1 MTILG
6 VEVSVLKTHE
16 SHHFFEFAKRL
27 FYKNEEISPFPI
39 SALQAIHN
47 KYYLLVSLLVE
58 LEEKGWKPLVSIPV
72 SVSKF
77 AELVLHR
84 KANNCQSW
92 EESSWGVEHIIK
104 VMRGVS
110 SGGVFMTEYAAKV
123 GFPQSKPFSD
133 QEADAMLSNIAV
145 ELFSTS
151 NPSSKEFQ
159 EKSKVPLGELAT
171 SWVLKLTDLTN
182 SEDCEVAM
190 AAFDLIYAIPQVRGY
205 GTIEETYMRLIREAR
220 QIDLHGGN

>member
-1 MTILG
+1 
-6 VEVSVLKTHE
+6 
-16 SHHFFEFAKRL
+16 
-27 FYKNEEISPFPI
+27 
-39 SALQAIHN
+39 
-47 KYYLLVSLLVE
+47 
-58 LEEKGWKPLVSIPV
+58 
-72 SVSKF
+72 
-77 AELVLHR
+77 
-84 KANNCQSW
+84 
-92 EESSWGVEHIIK
+92 
-104 VMRGVS
+104 MRGVS
-110 SGGVFMTEYAAKV
+110 SGGIFMTEYAAKV

>member
-1 MTILG
+1 M
-6 VEVSVLKTHE
+6 
-16 SHHFFEFAKRL
+16 
-27 FYKNEEISPFPI
+27 
-39 SALQAIHN
+39 
-47 KYYLLVSLLVE
+47 E
-58 LEEKGWKPLVSIPV
+58 L
-72 SVSKF
+72 
-77 AELVLHR
+77 
-84 KANNCQSW
+84 
-92 EESSWGVEHIIK
+92 SWGVEHIIK

-171 SWVLKLTDLTN
+171 SWVLRLTNLTN
-182 SEDCEVAM
+182 SDDCEVAM